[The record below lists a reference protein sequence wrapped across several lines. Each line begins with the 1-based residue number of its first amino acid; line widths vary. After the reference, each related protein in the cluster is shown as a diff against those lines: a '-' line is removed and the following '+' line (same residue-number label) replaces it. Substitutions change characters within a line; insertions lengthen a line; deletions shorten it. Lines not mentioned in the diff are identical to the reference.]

1 MTRAHG
7 SNRTAFALVGPV
19 LLGTLLLGLT
29 ACATPTTDITRTADD
44 AVYTASG
51 RFPAARA
58 GILVAQNAA
67 LSEGRGICEKQGKRF
82 RALAS
87 IAGED
92 PATGEAIYAVR
103 FRCFVRPGAMP
114 PIMAPVMPPNAPS
127 GPSREPSA
135 DRRM

>member
-7 SNRTAFALVGPV
+7 SNRTSFALI
-19 LLGTLLLGLT
+19 GTLLLGLA
-29 ACATPTTDITRTADD
+29 ACATPTTDITPTTDD

-67 LSEGRGICEKQGKRF
+67 LSEGREICEKQGKRF

-103 FRCFVRPGAMP
+103 FRCFVRPGISP
-114 PIMAPVMPPNAPS
+114 PIMAPVMPP
-127 GPSREPSA
+127 GPSRDPSA

>member
-1 MTRAHG
+1 MTSAFGPCRAKP
-7 SNRTAFALVGPV
+7 SLVGIF
-19 LLGTLLLGLT
+19 LLGLA
-29 ACATPTTDITRTADD
+29 ACATPGTDITPTADD

-51 RFPAARA
+51 RYPAARG

-82 RALAS
+82 RTLAS

-103 FRCFVRPGAMP
+103 FRCFVRPGAQT
-114 PIMAPVMPPNAPS
+114 PIIAPLPERVPAA
-127 GPSREPSA
+127 GG
-135 DRRM
+135 RM